1 MSRGERLCAAAATRG
16 FWAYGLSD
24 TSTLRDAPPSQPRL
38 CLCLRS
44 AGRGAPRKLDGDFD
58 LDAARLWWTGE
69 PETTELS
76 AALSY
81 EYVELAAD
89 RSVA

>member
-1 MSRGERLCAAAATRG
+1 
-16 FWAYGLSD
+16 
-24 TSTLRDAPPSQPRL
+24 
-38 CLCLRS
+38 
-44 AGRGAPRKLDGDFD
+44 LDGDFD
-58 LDAARLWWTGE
+58 VDAARLWWTGE